1 MIDNNSAKP
10 GSRGALGILLHGS
23 TPVRAIARLAQ
34 RIEALG
40 FESVW
45 FGEDYFL
52 AGGFTSA
59 AIALQATTRLQVG
72 LGVVATVVRHPAV
85 LAMEAGTLAGAFP
98 GRFSLGIGHGVPAWM
113 RQMRLY
119 PKSPLTAMR
128 ECLNGV
134 RRLLDGETVTMEGE
148 YFGFGD
154 VVLQHPAAGL
164 PILAGVVGP
173 KSIRLAVEYANGLI
187 VSALAGPKY
196 VEHARMQLSDAA
208 KVAGRIMAAQRPVYA
223 LGCIDRDAGKARG
236 VMRNVAAHYL
246 AAMGPTDLTGSY
258 GANEML
264 KGMIQRGGADA
275 VAREM
280 PDEWLEWLGVSGT
293 PLQCRRQIEAL
304 FEAGATSV
312 ILGFVPQETLEQQL
326 ELAASEVLPVF
337 QGA

>member
-1 MIDNNSAKP
+1 MIGNDPTSP
-10 GSRGALGILLHGS
+10 DSRRTLGILLHGS
-23 TPVRAIARLAQ
+23 TPVQAIARLAQ

-59 AIALQATTRLQVG
+59 AIALQATKRLHVG

-134 RRLLDGETVTMEGE
+134 RRLLDGETVTLEGE
-148 YFGFGD
+148 YFGFRD

-164 PILAGVVGP
+164 PLLAGVVGP
-173 KSIRLAVEYANGLI
+173 KSIRLAVDYANGLV

-196 VEHARMQLSDAA
+196 VQHARRQLTEAA
-208 KVAGRIMAAQRPVYA
+208 HAAGHAMVAQIPVYA
-223 LGCIDRDAGKARG
+223 LGCIDRDTGKARA
-236 VMRNVAAHYL
+236 VMRNVTAHYL

-264 KGMIQRGGADA
+264 KDMIQRGGADA

-293 PLQCRRQIEAL
+293 PVQCRQQIEAL

-312 ILGFVPQETLEQQL
+312 MLGFVPQESFEQQL
-326 ELAASEVLPVF
+326 ELAASEVLPLF
-337 QGA
+337 QGT